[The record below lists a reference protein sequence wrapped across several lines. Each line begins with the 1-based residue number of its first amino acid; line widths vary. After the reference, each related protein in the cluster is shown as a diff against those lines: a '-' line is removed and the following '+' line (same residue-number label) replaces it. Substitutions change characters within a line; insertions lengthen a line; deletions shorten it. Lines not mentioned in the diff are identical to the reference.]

1 VTIKL
6 SLNLVIFPSSTKL
19 LVQMEWIQTVYRNT
33 DSEQTGSLIFG
44 IVLADVCTY
53 IHEMPL
59 VQS

>member
-1 VTIKL
+1 
-6 SLNLVIFPSSTKL
+6 
-19 LVQMEWIQTVYRNT
+19 MEWIQTVYRNT